1 VTLRSD
7 DLKTLMA
14 AADEDPNKVGEALHG
29 LLEAKVYVY
38 VRLDSSAEEAGLFQF
53 HHPRDGQLMVPFFT
67 DERRAADNA
76 PGQFKVLAYP
86 CRQFFEQTLGSVLL
100 LDPKGRDF
108 VLYPNEVAAL
118 LAGVYTSGPLPVPS
132 GDFGS
137 VAVADVPAALP
148 LDLAKALRALYESL
162 PAVHACHVSMLHQE
176 GGLTPSVLLI
186 ICNAEPGAHADV
198 KRTTLEAVRPFLQ
211 TLGLPIDLLMLAPQ
225 NNLANYPAWCLYE
238 RP

>member
-29 LLEAKVYVY
+29 MLEAKVYVY

-53 HHPRDGQLMVPFFT
+53 HHPREGQLMVPFFT
-67 DERRAADNA
+67 DERRATDNA

-118 LAGVYTSGPLPVPS
+118 LAGVYTSGPLPVRS
-132 GDFGS
+132 ADFGP
-137 VAVADVPAALP
+137 VAVADVPTALS

-162 PAVHACHVSMLHQE
+162 PAVHACHVSTLRQE
-176 GGLTPSVLLI
+176 GGLSPSVLLI
-186 ICNAEPGAHADV
+186 ICHAEPSVHMDV
-198 KRTTLEAVRPFLQ
+198 KRATLEVVRPFSR

-225 NNLANYPAWCLYE
+225 NNLASYPAWCLYE